1 MKPATCPVHG
11 RDRLVNAGAPNIVR
25 CVVPHCGTSV
35 LEPCQRCRG
44 GGIADDVAF
53 GAKRVRS
60 ACPDC
65 EASGWVVRRKRLS
78 SPYPVY

>member
-11 RDRLVNAGAPNIVR
+11 REHLVNAGAPYIVR
-25 CVVPHCGTSV
+25 CVPSEGCSTSV
-35 LEPCQRCRG
+35 LEPCRRCRG
-44 GGIADDVAF
+44 EGIANVAF
-53 GAKRVRS
+53 GAKMVKS

-65 EASGWVVRRKRLS
+65 EASGWVVRRQPLS